1 MDEHFRLK
9 SRLTFQCSCAGNM
22 AVRNNMKFSLPLMA
36 CEMGMY
42 LTEPL
47 RDKSIRKRN
56 TNQTKRKGRNIV
68 KNLLN
73 LIPKHTHKHT
83 HTHTHAHTH
92 THTHTYIYTYTYIY
106 IYITYIYN
114 IYKIYIYYIYMYICI
129 YIYIYI

>member
-1 MDEHFRLK
+1 
-9 SRLTFQCSCAGNM
+9 
-22 AVRNNMKFSLPLMA
+22 
-36 CEMGMY
+36 MGMC

-83 HTHTHAHTH
+83 HTHTHTH
-92 THTHTYIYTYTYIY
+92 
-106 IYITYIYN
+106 
-114 IYKIYIYYIYMYICI
+114 I
-129 YIYIYI
+129 YIYIYIYIYI